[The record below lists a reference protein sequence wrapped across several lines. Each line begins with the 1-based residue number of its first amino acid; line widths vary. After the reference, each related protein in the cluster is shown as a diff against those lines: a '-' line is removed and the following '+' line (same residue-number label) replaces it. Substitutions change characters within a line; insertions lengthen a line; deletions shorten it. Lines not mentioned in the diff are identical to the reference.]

1 MRHPSALSYLER
13 RGGEVLTE
21 VNNRRARASAGERAM
36 TVAVYPGTFDPITNG
51 HLDLIERSL
60 RMFDKLI
67 VAIFANAMKGPL
79 FSVEERRRLVAEA
92 TKGMGNIEIDTFDN
106 TLLVFYAKQRKANVI
121 VRGLRAI
128 ADFEY
133 EFQMTLMNRR
143 LDEDIETVFLT
154 PREEYT
160 YVASRLIKEV
170 AAYGGNVEHFV
181 PPAVVV
187 ALREKFHQHS

>member
-1 MRHPSALSYLER
+1 
-13 RGGEVLTE
+13 
-21 VNNRRARASAGERAM
+21 M

-67 VAIFANAMKGPL
+67 VAIFDNPMKGPL
-79 FSVEERRRLVAEA
+79 FGVDERRRLIEES
-92 TKGMGNIEIDTFDN
+92 TRGMRDIEIATFN
-106 TLLVFYAKQRKANVI
+106 TLLVFHARQCRANVI

-128 ADFEY
+128 SDFEY

-143 LDEDIETVFLT
+143 LDEEIETVFLM

-160 YVASRLIKEV
+160 YVSSRLIKEV
-170 AAYGGNVEHFV
+170 AAYGGNVEELV
-181 PPAVVV
+181 PPPVVV
-187 ALREKFHQHS
+187 ALKEKLQQQS

>member
-1 MRHPSALSYLER
+1 
-13 RGGEVLTE
+13 
-21 VNNRRARASAGERAM
+21 M

-67 VAIFANAMKGPL
+67 VAIFDNPMKGPL
-79 FSVEERRRLVAEA
+79 FSVEERRHLIEEA
-92 TKGMGNIEIDTFDN
+92 TKGFRNIEIDTFN
-106 TLLVFYAKQRKANVI
+106 TLLVFYARQRQAQVI

-143 LDEDIETVFLT
+143 LDQDVETVFLT

-170 AAYGGNVEHFV
+170 AAYGGNVEHLV

-187 ALREKFHQHS
+187 ALQEKFPQKS